1 MTDTE
6 IDVPELAP
14 PELKREKTLK
24 VDKVDKVLKTRKSN
38 KWVAHVRSVSEAK
51 KISYKE
57 ALKEAK
63 LTYNKTE

>member
-6 IDVPELAP
+6 IDVPEPEP
-14 PELKREKTLK
+14 PKLKREKT
-24 VDKVDKVLKTRKSN
+24 VKVDKVLKNRKSN

-51 KISYKE
+51 GISYKE

-63 LTYNKTE
+63 HTYNKT